1 MKNIKF
7 NKRFVNLSNQY
18 KIIFLSSFF
27 SFLLIFLRL
36 FFLQVI
42 NNETY
47 KKMSDQNRIRLIAT
61 EPIRGKIL
69 DKNGNV
75 LVRSKLNYSL
85 IIKPQFVSENIWQK
99 YKYSIANLLSLDIEK
114 LDLKYN
120 NGLKNKKY
128 SINLVNN
135 LSVDQIIKFKENQ
148 ENFFGIEILRKVKR
162 DYPYK
167 TLGAHALGYTSA
179 ITNSEFKILSK
190 KGYRLNDLIGR
201 TGVEAAYEKYLRG
214 EWGGEMI
221 EVNSNDIV
229 QKSLGVKPSKKGEDV
244 TLTIDLS
251 LQKISEEVL
260 KDKKGGAVVVMDPRD
275 GAIRAIASKPTF
287 DLNFFTK
294 DFKPEKEYNDLFYSK
309 SKPLFSRALN
319 AYDPGSVWKIVTAL
333 AGMESGKFPP
343 STQLQTF
350 PCIVYGSQCFREH
363 NDEGFGTIGY
373 EDALRVSSNTFF
385 YQIGDGV
392 GVDEINRISKILG
405 FNKLSGIE
413 IGDQEDQGLI
423 ASSEWAKKG
432 RGWGRPGETP
442 WLPEDIASMS
452 IGQFVVQTTPI
463 QIARAYA
470 VIANGGYLVT
480 PHLSKLGKDNL
491 RYKRP
496 MKVDIDPQHLQVIK
510 NGLSKVVQS
519 GTGVSINYGSNNF
532 PPISGKTGT
541 AEDALGGPD
550 HAWFVCFAPSE
561 NSELLIVA
569 FAENTPGGGSVHAL
583 PMAKKILEEWHKNN
597 KN

>member
-1 MKNIKF
+1 
-7 NKRFVNLSNQY
+7 
-18 KIIFLSSFF
+18 
-27 SFLLIFLRL
+27 
-36 FFLQVI
+36 
-42 NNETY
+42 
-47 KKMSDQNRIRLIAT
+47 MSDQNRIRLIAT

-69 DKNGNV
+69 DKNGE
-75 LVRSKLNYSL
+75 LLATSKLEYSL
-85 IIKPQFVSENIWQK
+85 IIKPQFLTETKWQE
-99 YKYSIANLLSLDIEK
+99 YKYSLANFLNLEIEK
-114 LDLKYN
+114 LDLKYYDGIN
-120 NGLKNKKY
+120 NQKY
-128 SINLVNN
+128 SITLVDN
-135 LSVDQIIKFKENQ
+135 LSVEQIIKFKEN
-148 ENFFGIEILRKVKR
+148 EDNFLGIEILRKVKR

-167 TLGAHALGYTSA
+167 TLGAHAIGYTSA
-179 ITNSEFKILSK
+179 ITNLEYEILSK

-201 TGVEAAYEKYLRG
+201 TGVEAAYENYLRG

-221 EVNSNDIV
+221 EVNANGNV
-229 QKSLGVKPSKKGEDV
+229 QKSLGIKPSKKGKDI

-251 LQKISEEVL
+251 LQKVAEKVL
-260 KDKKGGAVVVMDPRD
+260 QDKKGGAVIVMDPRD

-287 DLNFFTK
+287 NLNFFTK

-432 RGWGRPGETP
+432 RGWGKPGETP

-583 PMAKKILEEWHKNN
+583 PMAKKILEEWHKINN
-597 KN
+597 

>member
-7 NKRFVNLSNQY
+7 NKKVVQLNNQY
-18 KIIFLSSFF
+18 IIILFLSSFA
-27 SFLLIFLRL
+27 FLLIFFRL

-42 NNETY
+42 NNQSFKEL
-47 KKMSDQNRIRLIAT
+47 SNQNRIRLIAK

-69 DKNGNV
+69 DKNGEV
-75 LVRSKLNYSL
+75 LVSSKLKYSL
-85 IIKPQFVSENIWQK
+85 LIKPQFVSQIIWEK
-99 YKYSIANLLSLDIEK
+99 YKYSLASLLNLQIEK
-114 LDLKYN
+114 LDLKYVK
-120 NGLKNKKY
+120 GVKTKKY
-128 SINLVNN
+128 SINLVDN
-135 LSVDQIIKFKENQ
+135 LSVEQIIKFKEN
-148 ENFFGIEILRKVKR
+148 EDKYLGIEIISQVKR

-179 ITNSEFKILSK
+179 ITNSEYKILSK

-201 TGVEAAYEKYLRG
+201 TGVEAAYENHLRG
-214 EWGGEMI
+214 QWGGEMI
-221 EVNSNDIV
+221 EVNANGKV
-229 QKSLGVKPSKKGEDV
+229 QKSLGVKPPKKGKDIF
-244 TLTIDLS
+244 LTIDLS
-251 LQKISEEVL
+251 LQKIAEEVL
-260 KDKKGGAVVVMDPRD
+260 QDKRGGAVIVMDPRD

-294 DFKPEKEYNDLFYSK
+294 DFKPEKEYNDLFFSD
-309 SKPLFSRALN
+309 SKPLFNRALN

-333 AGMESGKFPP
+333 AGMESGKFP
-343 STQLQTF
+343 SDTKLQTF

-363 NDEGFGTIGY
+363 NDVGFGSIGY

-385 YQIGDGV
+385 YQIGYEV

-405 FNKLSGIE
+405 FTKLSGIE
-413 IGDQEDQGLI
+413 IGDQEDRGVI
-423 ASSEWAKKG
+423 ASSKWAKDG
-432 RGWGRPGETP
+432 RGWGKPGQTP

-452 IGQFVVQTTPI
+452 IGQFVVQTTPM

-480 PHLSKLGKDNL
+480 PYLSKLGKENTS
-491 RYKRP
+491 YKQP
-496 MKVDIDPQHLQVIK
+496 IKVDIDPKHLQVIR

-519 GTGVSINYGSNNF
+519 GTGVSINYGSYNF

-541 AEDALGGPD
+541 AEDVLGGPD
-550 HAWFVCFAPSE
+550 HSWFVCFSPSE
-561 NSELLIVA
+561 NSELLVVA

-583 PMAKKILEEWHKNN
+583 PMAKKILEEWYKTNN
-597 KN
+597 

>member
-1 MKNIKF
+1 MKNNKF
-7 NKRFVNLSNQY
+7 NKKLVQLNNQH
-18 KIIFLSSFF
+18 IIILILSSFA
-27 SFLLIFLRL
+27 FLLIFLRL

-42 NNETY
+42 NNQTF

-69 DKNGNV
+69 DKNGE
-75 LVRSKLNYSL
+75 LLASSKLEYSL
-85 IIKPQFVSENIWQK
+85 IIKPQFLTETKWQE
-99 YKYSIANLLSLDIEK
+99 YKYSLANFLNLEIEK
-114 LDLKYN
+114 LDLKYYDGIN
-120 NGLKNKKY
+120 NQKY
-128 SINLVNN
+128 SITLVDN
-135 LSVDQIIKFKENQ
+135 LSVEQIIKFKEN
-148 ENFFGIEILRKVKR
+148 EDNFLGIEILRKVKR

-167 TLGAHALGYTSA
+167 TLGAHAIGYTSA
-179 ITNSEFKILSK
+179 ITKLEYEILSK

-201 TGVEAAYEKYLRG
+201 TGVEAAYENYLRG

-221 EVNSNDIV
+221 EVNANGNV
-229 QKSLGVKPSKKGEDV
+229 QKSLGIKPSKKGKDI

-251 LQKISEEVL
+251 LQKVAEKVL
-260 KDKKGGAVVVMDPRD
+260 QDKKGGAVIVMDPRD

-287 DLNFFTK
+287 NLNFFTK
-294 DFKPEKEYNDLFYSK
+294 DFKPEKEYNELFFSD
-309 SKPLFSRALN
+309 SKPLFNRALN

-343 STQLQTF
+343 NTTLQTA
-350 PCIVYGSQCFREH
+350 PCLVYGSQCFREH
-363 NDEGFGTIGY
+363 NDEGFGAIGY

-385 YQIGDGV
+385 YQIGYGV

-405 FNKLSGIE
+405 FTKLSGIE
-413 IGDQEDQGLI
+413 IGDQEDRGLI
-423 ASSEWAKKG
+423 ASSKWAENG
-432 RGWGRPGETP
+432 RGWGKPGKTP
-442 WLPEDIASMS
+442 WVPEDIASMS
-452 IGQFVVQTTPI
+452 IGQFVVQTTPM

-480 PHLSKLGKDNL
+480 PYLSKLGKENAS
-491 RYKRP
+491 YKQP
-496 MKVDIDPQHLQVIK
+496 IKVDIDPKHLQVIR

-519 GTGVSINYGSNNF
+519 GTGVSMNYGSYNF

-561 NSELLIVA
+561 NSELLVVA

-583 PMAKKILEEWHKNN
+583 PMAKKILEEWHKINN
-597 KN
+597 

>member
-1 MKNIKF
+1 MKNNKF
-7 NKRFVNLSNQY
+7 NKKLVQLNNQH
-18 KIIFLSSFF
+18 IIILILSSFA
-27 SFLLIFLRL
+27 FLLIFLRL

-42 NNETY
+42 NNQTF

-69 DKNGNV
+69 DKNGE
-75 LVRSKLNYSL
+75 LLASSKLEYSL
-85 IIKPQFVSENIWQK
+85 IIKPQFLTETKWQE
-99 YKYSIANLLSLDIEK
+99 YKYSLANFLNLEIEK
-114 LDLKYN
+114 LDLKYYDGIN
-120 NGLKNKKY
+120 NQKY
-128 SINLVNN
+128 SITLVDN
-135 LSVDQIIKFKENQ
+135 LSVEQIIKFKEN
-148 ENFFGIEILRKVKR
+148 EDNFLGIEILRKVKR

-179 ITNSEFKILSK
+179 ITNSEYKILSK

-201 TGVEAAYEKYLRG
+201 TGVEAAYENYLRG

-221 EVNSNDIV
+221 EVNANGNV
-229 QKSLGVKPSKKGEDV
+229 QKSLGIKPSKKGKDI

-251 LQKISEEVL
+251 LQKVAEKVL
-260 KDKKGGAVVVMDPRD
+260 QDKKGGAVIVMDPRD

-287 DLNFFTK
+287 NLNFFTK
-294 DFKPEKEYNDLFYSK
+294 DFKPEKEYNELFFSD
-309 SKPLFSRALN
+309 SKPLFNRALN

-343 STQLQTF
+343 NTILQTA

-363 NDEGFGTIGY
+363 NDEGFGPIGY

-385 YQIGDGV
+385 YQIGYGV

-405 FNKLSGIE
+405 FTKLSGIE
-413 IGDQEDQGLI
+413 IGDQEDRGLI
-423 ASSEWAKKG
+423 ASSKWAENG
-432 RGWGRPGETP
+432 RGWGKPGKTP
-442 WLPEDIASMS
+442 WVPEDIASMS
-452 IGQFVVQTTPI
+452 IGQFVVQTTPM

-480 PHLSKLGKDNL
+480 PYLSKLGKENAS
-491 RYKRP
+491 YKQP
-496 MKVDIDPQHLQVIK
+496 IKVDIDPKHLQVIR

-519 GTGVSINYGSNNF
+519 GTGVSMNYGSYNF

-561 NSELLIVA
+561 NSELLVVA

-583 PMAKKILEEWHKNN
+583 PMAKKILEEWHKINN
-597 KN
+597 

>member
-1 MKNIKF
+1 MKNNKF
-7 NKRFVNLSNQY
+7 NKKVVQLNNQY
-18 KIIFLSSFF
+18 IIILILSSFA
-27 SFLLIFLRL
+27 FLLIFLRL

-42 NNETY
+42 NNQSF
-47 KKMSDQNRIRLIAT
+47 KKMSDQNRIRIIAT

-69 DKNGNV
+69 DKNGEV
-75 LVRSKLNYSL
+75 LVSSKLEYSL
-85 IIKPQFVSENIWQK
+85 LIKPQFVSETKWQK
-99 YKYSIANLLSLDIEK
+99 YKYSLAKLLNLQIEK
-114 LDLKYN
+114 LDFKYFDAV
-120 NGLKNKKY
+120 KNQKY
-128 SINLVNN
+128 SINLVDN
-135 LSVDQIIKFKENQ
+135 LSVEQIIKFKEN
-148 ENFFGIEILRKVKR
+148 EDNFLGIEILRKVKR

-179 ITNSEFKILSK
+179 ITNSEYKILSK
-190 KGYRLNDLIGR
+190 KGYRLNDIIGR
-201 TGVEAAYEKYLRG
+201 TGVEAAYENYLRG

-221 EVNSNDIV
+221 EVNANGNV
-229 QKSLGVKPSKKGEDV
+229 QKSLGVKPSKKGKDI

-251 LQKISEEVL
+251 LQKVAEKVL
-260 KDKKGGAVVVMDPRD
+260 QDKKGGAVIVMDPRD

-287 DLNFFTK
+287 NLNFFTK
-294 DFKPEKEYNDLFYSK
+294 DFKPEKEYNELFFSD
-309 SKPLFSRALN
+309 SKPLFNRALN

-333 AGMESGKFPP
+333 AGMESGKFP
-343 STQLQTF
+343 SNTTLQTA

-363 NDEGFGTIGY
+363 NDEGFGFIGY

-385 YQIGDGV
+385 YQIGYGV
-392 GVDEINRISKILG
+392 GVDEINRISRILG
-405 FNKLSGIE
+405 FTKLSGIE
-413 IGDQEDQGLI
+413 IGDQEDRGLI
-423 ASSEWAKKG
+423 ASSEWAKNG
-432 RGWGRPGETP
+432 RGWGKPGQTP

-452 IGQFVVQTTPI
+452 IGQFVVQTTPM

-480 PHLSKLGKDNL
+480 PYLSKLAKEKTS
-491 RYKRP
+491 YKQP
-496 MKVDIDPQHLQVIK
+496 IKVDIDLKHLQVIR

-519 GTGVSINYGSNNF
+519 GTGVSINYGSYNF

-583 PMAKKILEEWHKNN
+583 PMAKKILEVWHKINN
-597 KN
+597 

>member
-1 MKNIKF
+1 M
-7 NKRFVNLSNQY
+7 
-18 KIIFLSSFF
+18 SSFA
-27 SFLLIFLRL
+27 FLLIFLRL

-42 NNETY
+42 NNQTF

-69 DKNGNV
+69 DKNGE
-75 LVRSKLNYSL
+75 LLATSKLEYSL
-85 IIKPQFVSENIWQK
+85 IIKPQFVTETKWQE
-99 YKYSIANLLSLDIEK
+99 YKYSLANFLNLEIEK
-114 LDLKYN
+114 LDLKYYDGIN
-120 NGLKNKKY
+120 NQKY
-128 SINLVNN
+128 SITLVDN
-135 LSVDQIIKFKENQ
+135 LSVEQIIKFKEN
-148 ENFFGIEILRKVKR
+148 EDNFLGIEILRKVKR

-167 TLGAHALGYTSA
+167 TLGAHAIGYTSA
-179 ITNSEFKILSK
+179 ITKLEYEILSK

-201 TGVEAAYEKYLRG
+201 TGVEAAYENYLRG

-221 EVNSNDIV
+221 EVNANGNV
-229 QKSLGVKPSKKGEDV
+229 QKSLGIKPSKKGKDI

-251 LQKISEEVL
+251 LQKVAEKVL
-260 KDKKGGAVVVMDPRD
+260 QDKKGGAVIVMDPRD

-287 DLNFFTK
+287 NLNFFTK
-294 DFKPEKEYNDLFYSK
+294 DFKPEKEYNELFFSD
-309 SKPLFSRALN
+309 SKPLFNRALN

-343 STQLQTF
+343 NTTLQTA
-350 PCIVYGSQCFREH
+350 PCLVYGSQCFREH
-363 NDEGFGTIGY
+363 NDEGFGAIGY

-385 YQIGDGV
+385 YQIGYGV

-405 FNKLSGIE
+405 FTKLSGIE
-413 IGDQEDQGLI
+413 IGDQEDRGLI
-423 ASSEWAKKG
+423 ASSKWAENG
-432 RGWGRPGETP
+432 RGWGKPGKTP
-442 WLPEDIASMS
+442 WVPEDIASMS
-452 IGQFVVQTTPI
+452 IGQFVVQTTPM

-480 PHLSKLGKDNL
+480 PYLSKLGKENAS
-491 RYKRP
+491 YKQP
-496 MKVDIDPQHLQVIK
+496 IKVDIDPKHLQVIR

-519 GTGVSINYGSNNF
+519 GTGVSMNYGSYNF

-550 HAWFVCFAPSE
+550 HAWFVCFAPSD
-561 NSELLIVA
+561 NSELLVVA

-583 PMAKKILEEWHKNN
+583 PMAKKILEEWHKINN
-597 KN
+597 

>member
-85 IIKPQFVSENIWQK
+85 IIKPQFVSESIWQK

-114 LDLKYN
+114 LDLKYKN
-120 NGLKNKKY
+120 ALKNKKY

>member
-1 MKNIKF
+1 
-7 NKRFVNLSNQY
+7 
-18 KIIFLSSFF
+18 
-27 SFLLIFLRL
+27 
-36 FFLQVI
+36 
-42 NNETY
+42 
-47 KKMSDQNRIRLIAT
+47 
-61 EPIRGKIL
+61 
-69 DKNGNV
+69 
-75 LVRSKLNYSL
+75 
-85 IIKPQFVSENIWQK
+85 
-99 YKYSIANLLSLDIEK
+99 
-114 LDLKYN
+114 
-120 NGLKNKKY
+120 
-128 SINLVNN
+128 
-135 LSVDQIIKFKENQ
+135 
-148 ENFFGIEILRKVKR
+148 
-162 DYPYK
+162 
-167 TLGAHALGYTSA
+167 
-179 ITNSEFKILSK
+179 
-190 KGYRLNDLIGR
+190 
-201 TGVEAAYEKYLRG
+201 
-214 EWGGEMI
+214 MI

-432 RGWGRPGETP
+432 RGWGKPGETP